1 MKKSEKEQFV
11 ADLSERLKKATAT
24 FLVDYQGLDV
34 ESINRLRG
42 ELRKAETEFQVVKNR
57 LLKIASADTETGVI
71 RDQMVGPSALA
82 ITYDDVVAPAKALVE
97 FGKEFEQLKIKCGQ
111 LSGKIVDE
119 DAIKHLSA
127 LPDRDVLLAQVLS
140 AMQGVSGAFVRV
152 LNGAVA
158 QILNVLEAI
167 GKQKSEQN
175 S

>member
-1 MKKSEKEQFV
+1 LKKSEKEQFV
-11 ADLSERLKKATAT
+11 ADLSERLKRATAT

-34 ESINRLRG
+34 TSINRLRG

-57 LLKIASADTETGVI
+57 LLKIASKDTETGII
-71 RDQMVGPSALA
+71 RDQMIGPTALA

-97 FGKEFEQLKIKCGQ
+97 FAKEFSKIKIKCGQ
-111 LSGKIVDE
+111 LSGRSVDE
-119 DAIKHLSA
+119 DGIKRLSS
-127 LPDRDVLLAQVLS
+127 LPDREVLLAQVLS
-140 AMQGVSGAFVRV
+140 AMQGVPSAFVRI

-167 GKQKSEQN
+167 RKQKSEE